1 MRAYDLEV
9 TGSLITTGSLKV
21 VGDITAEQY
30 QIKTTVTQ
38 VTMSAASGS
47 MIFGDSIDDTHQI
60 TGSTTTSG
68 SINVRNGE
76 LQVGGTIVPTGTAV
90 SSSFAQKTAVS
101 SSFAQKTAV
110 SSSFAQKSAVSSSF
124 AQKSAVS
131 GSFIN
136 NTASSSFVSAASV
149 SGSFVQGASVSG
161 SLGLVA
167 GVDTGTTAISGSAIS
182 TGSFGDVALRKGGKV
197 KFSDA
202 SYIALSGSSI
212 SAPGEGI
219 DMVANNLLALN
230 IDETGAV
237 TKPLQPAFSAQ
248 PASTQSDIAISAVT
262 VVFGTERIVSDDF
275 ATPNF
280 TAPVTGKYQLQV
292 MINVDNI
299 DTASNYYQVKI
310 ITSNRTYDNVGILDP
325 GVLASDPAYWSFA
338 GSILADM
345 DASDTAYVVLEPGAN
360 GAAQADIRTDSWFSG
375 YLVC

>member
-76 LQVGGTIVPTGTAV
+76 LQVGGTIVPTGT
-90 SSSFAQKTAVS
+90 
-101 SSFAQKTAV
+101 
-110 SSSFAQKSAVSSSF
+110 AVSSSF

-237 TKPLQPAFSAQ
+237 TKPLQPAFSVSKTSLADSLT
-248 PASTQSDIAISAVT
+248 STDSIFENGI
-262 VVFGTERIVSDDF
+262 TEHFDNNGDF
-275 ATPNF
+275 TSGVF
-280 TAPVTGKYQLQV
+280 TAPVTGKYHFTCRSIWESV
-292 MINVDNI
+292 SEGTSI
-299 DTASNYYQVKI
+299 DI
-310 ITSNRTYDNVGILDP
+310 ILYGSNRNFWCSNRSMYHDDATGH
-325 GVLASDPAYWSFA
+325 GGYWSIG
-338 GSILADM
+338 GSCVLDM
-345 DASDTAYVVLEPGAN
+345 DANDTADMQISGAGTCHNN
-360 GAAQADIRTDSWFSG
+360 GEIFYMQG
-375 YLVC
+375 YLLG